1 MATPQ
6 EKLAASL
13 DELQG
18 LQEKGAVAIRAND
31 LSRVHRE
38 RLLKAG
44 FLREVMKG
52 WYVPAR
58 PDETAGDSTSW
69 YASFWRFCSAYLTES
84 FGSGW

>member
-13 DELQG
+13 EELQG

-38 RLLKAG
+38 RLL
-44 FLREVMKG
+44 
-52 WYVPAR
+52 
-58 PDETAGDSTSW
+58 
-69 YASFWRFCSAYLTES
+69 
-84 FGSGW
+84 